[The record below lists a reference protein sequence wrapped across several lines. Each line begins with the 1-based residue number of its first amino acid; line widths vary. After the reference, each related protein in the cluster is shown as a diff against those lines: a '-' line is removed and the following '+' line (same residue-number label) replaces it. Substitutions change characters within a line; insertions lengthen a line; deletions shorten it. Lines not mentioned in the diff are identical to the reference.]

1 LAGGVGIEYFFT
13 KNIAVSLDI
22 VASLLNLLSEKTKTI
37 SIEEKT
43 LGGGTGGGKA
53 PIMTKQVN
61 QGTDQQG
68 TTQQGTTQQ
77 ETKIITTTTEERKSS
92 HFFIGVENIGLRF
105 LVFLY
110 L

>member
-1 LAGGVGIEYFFT
+1 
-13 KNIAVSLDI
+13 
-22 VASLLNLLSEKTKTI
+22 LLNLLSEKTKTI
-37 SIEEKT
+37 SIEEKS
-43 LGGGTGGGKA
+43 GAGGKA

-61 QGTDQQG
+61 QDKDQG
-68 TTQQGTTQQ
+68 GTTQQ
-77 ETKIITTTTEERKSS
+77 ETKIIITTTEERKSS